1 MPKGIYP
8 RTEEHK
14 KKIGESRKKYFD
26 EHRTCSRDRPKS

>member
-14 KKIGESRKKYFD
+14 KKIGVSRKKYFD
-26 EHRTCSRDRPKS
+26 EHRTSG